1 MRFFVNDLTGDQK
14 MESMINIPFDKA
26 NKNLKD
32 VYDEISAV
40 IKNEIQDVSPS
51 MLNNFILNASKQL
64 QKNIVYYMFN
74 DEDGVSINYKALSRF
89 ELFKDDTVFISLFN
103 PPLE

>member
-1 MRFFVNDLTGDQK
+1 
-14 MESMINIPFDKA
+14 
-26 NKNLKD
+26 
-32 VYDEISAV
+32 
-40 IKNEIQDVSPS
+40 
-51 MLNNFILNASKQL
+51 
-64 QKNIVYYMFN
+64 MFN